1 MLYKNMNQMAQDI
14 KILIDRYWK
23 LEITGAELKQQI
35 SLIFSYTE
43 NRGLAM
49 RGPAF
54 KAGFE
59 RKLGK
64 KRIEELT
71 GVLLSIDAQLYDGL
85 VG

>member
-23 LEITGAELKQQI
+23 LEKRGAELKQQI

-64 KRIEELT
+64 KRIEELS

>member
-14 KILIDRYWK
+14 KFLIDRYWK
-23 LEITGAELKQQI
+23 LDLTGAELNQQI

-64 KRIEELT
+64 KRIEELS
-71 GVLLSIDAQLYDGL
+71 GVLLSIDAQLYHRL
-85 VG
+85 VR

>member
-43 NRGLAM
+43 NRGCSFA
-49 RGPAF
+49 
-54 KAGFE
+54 
-59 RKLGK
+59 K
-64 KRIEELT
+64 KQKT
-71 GVLLSIDAQLYDGL
+71 D
-85 VG
+85 

>member
-1 MLYKNMNQMAQDI
+1 M
-14 KILIDRYWK
+14 
-23 LEITGAELKQQI
+23 
-35 SLIFSYTE
+35 
-43 NRGLAM
+43 M

-54 KAGFE
+54 KAGFK

-64 KRIEELT
+64 KRIEELA